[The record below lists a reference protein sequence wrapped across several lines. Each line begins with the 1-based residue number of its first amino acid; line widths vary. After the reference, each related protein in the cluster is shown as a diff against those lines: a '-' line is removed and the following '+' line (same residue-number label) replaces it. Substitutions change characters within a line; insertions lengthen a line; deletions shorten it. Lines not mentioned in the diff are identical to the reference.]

1 MNKLFVF
8 VLSGLLLSS
17 LLSCGSSDKQENAT
31 FENLEL
37 TIIDSLQIDHLG
49 QLYMI
54 DLKEDQS
61 EFLLY
66 DILTNEFLRVN
77 KKGEI
82 LQQVN
87 RTGDGKDN
95 YQSDYFL
102 TAQYLDSGDILI
114 ETFGQQFIYDGEFNL
129 KEKRKTPYSPITN
142 HIMGSTVN
150 LPIGEWMFSSIFKT
164 EDNRES
170 FSENFGLGYPLLSL
184 YSIEDFSMLAR
195 TEFPAES
202 QMVLN
207 PGSYNFDSPL
217 AVYHN
222 NELYINFSSS
232 PEIYVYNLPSMELKR
247 QISLQPEENYKQNV
261 PSDPN
266 ENFGKFFNRIIY
278 STYEGFNFSN
288 GYLIA
293 WYKGGAPKEEVDELP
308 RNVVGQPEFQ
318 ALQKKYEKYYYQIF
332 QDENK
337 LWEGYMDVKLESI
350 RNLMFSRLKIG
361 EKEDEV
367 EKDYEVFYFYGVN
380 ID

>member
-1 MNKLFVF
+1 MKQ
-8 VLSGLLLSS
+8 S
-17 LLSCGSSDKQENAT
+17 LLFLSLLIIFQYCSPANKERVV
-31 FENLEL
+31 LEEVDL
-37 TIIDSLQIDHLG
+37 VVADSLVIDHLG
-49 QLYMI
+49 KLYMI
-54 DLKEDQS
+54 DLKEDHS

-77 KKGEI
+77 KKGDI

-142 HIMGSTVN
+142 RIMGSTVN
-150 LPIGEWMFSSIFKT
+150 LPIGDLMFSSAFKT
-164 EDNRES
+164 EENRDAFWES
-170 FSENFGLGYPLLSL
+170 FGIGYPLLTS
-184 YSIEDFSMLAR
+184 YKVEDFSIISR
-195 TEFPAES
+195 TEFPKES

-217 AVYHN
+217 AVYHKD
-222 NELYINFSSS
+222 ELYINFSSS
-232 PEIYVYNLPSMELKR
+232 PEIYVYDFPSMELKR
-247 QISLQPEENYKQNV
+247 HVPLQPGENYKQNT

-266 ENFGKFFNRIIY
+266 ENFGSFFNRLA
-278 STYEGFNFSN
+278 SSVYEGFNFSN
-288 GYLIA
+288 GYLIT
-293 WYKGGAPKEEVDELP
+293 WYKGAAPQEEVDALP

-318 ALQKKYEKYYYQIF
+318 ALAKKYENTYYQVF
-332 QDENK
+332 EGDRK
-337 LWEGYMDVKLESI
+337 LWEGAKDVKLSSC
-350 RNLMFSRLKIG
+350 RNLMYSKLKEG
-361 EKEDEV
+361 EEEDEI
-367 EKDYEVFYFYGVN
+367 EKDYEVFYFYELN

>member
-1 MNKLFVF
+1 MKNLFVF
-8 VLSGLLLSS
+8 ALSGLWLSS
-17 LLSCGSSDKQENAT
+17 LFSCGSSDKQEKAT
-31 FENLEL
+31 FENFEL
-37 TIIDSLQIDHLG
+37 TIVDSLQIDHLG
-49 QLYMI
+49 KLYMI

-129 KEKRKTPYSPITN
+129 KEKRETPYSPITN
-142 HIMGSTVN
+142 RIMGSTVN
-150 LPIGEWMFSSIFKT
+150 LPIGKWMFSSTFKS

-222 NELYINFSSS
+222 DELYINFSSS
-232 PEIYVYNLPSMELKR
+232 PEIYIYDLPSMELKR
-247 QISLQPEENYKQNV
+247 HIPLQPSESYKQNI

-266 ENFGKFFNRIIY
+266 ENFGRFFNKLA
-278 STYEGFNFSN
+278 SSVYEGFNFSN
-288 GYLIA
+288 GYLIT
-293 WYKGGAPKEEVDELP
+293 WYKGAAPQEEVDALP

-318 ALQKKYEKYYYQIF
+318 ALAKKYEKTFYQVF
-332 QDENK
+332 DVDRK
-337 LWEGYMDVKLESI
+337 LWEGTKDIKLNSC
-350 RNLMFSRLKIG
+350 RNLMYSKLKEG